1 MTAPSTD
8 RAAVTAIIRAVKAA
22 GWILDYVDDG
32 EDNIAV
38 ASETEALD
46 AIFAVDEAWLHVEV
60 RPPYD
65 GPPRVGYVY
74 FVLGNEPFEVAADYT
89 INLEPAL
96 GPLFE
101 RWDS

>member
-8 RAAVTAIIRAVKAA
+8 RAAVIAIIRAVKAA
-22 GWILDYVDDG
+22 GWVLDYVYDS
-32 EDNIAV
+32 EDNVAV
-38 ASETEALD
+38 ENREDMALD
-46 AIFAVDEAWLHVEV
+46 AIFAVDEAFLHVN
-60 RPPYD
+60 RT
-65 GPPRVGYVY
+65 GGLTGWVY

-96 GPLFE
+96 GPLYE